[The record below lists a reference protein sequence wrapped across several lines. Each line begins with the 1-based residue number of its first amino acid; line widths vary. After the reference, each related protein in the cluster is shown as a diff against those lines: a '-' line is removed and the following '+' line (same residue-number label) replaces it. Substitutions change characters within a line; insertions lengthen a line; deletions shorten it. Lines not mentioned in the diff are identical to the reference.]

1 MTALRD
7 EIVDAS
13 KNFLALNAPKA
24 TFKMLSVLDD
34 PSQAGSSNIIKAAQ
48 QILDRAGAKA
58 PEEGSGLKI
67 PAGGLFI
74 LPAKNIVSMG
84 DDVVTEEEWDETHD

>member
-1 MTALRD
+1 MTALSD
-7 EIVDAS
+7 EIVDLS
-13 KNFLALNAPKA
+13 KKFLAMNAPKA

-58 PEEGSGLKI
+58 PEDNGLKI
-67 PAGGLFI
+67 PSGGLFI
-74 LPAKNIVSMG
+74 LPAKNIKTLDNFCEG
-84 DDVVTEEEWDETHD
+84 LDDEEE